1 MAIFDAV
8 AGLAMPGWI
17 KWVGWLLLIG
27 VLVGLFYHQ
36 ESVISS
42 KEEKIIKLSKEV
54 RGVEKSLQFMA
65 QEYVG
70 VVEQNRQ
77 NTDLF
82 ESYKSE
88 QKEIMKA
95 VHQSHIA
102 EVERLKREN
111 KILARI
117 RNAKKED
124 DGPIAPVLLDTFE
137 WMRNE
142 ADRVP
147 AAPDHNQ
154 SSRA

>member
-8 AGLAMPGWI
+8 AELAMPGWI
-17 KWVGWLLLIG
+17 KWVGWILVIGLIAG
-27 VLVGLFYHQ
+27 AFYYQ
-36 ESVISS
+36 TSVISS
-42 KEEKIIKLSKEV
+42 KDEKIIKLSKEA
-54 RGVEKSLQFMA
+54 RGAEASLQFMA

-77 NTDLF
+77 NADRF
-82 ESYKSE
+82 EAYKSE